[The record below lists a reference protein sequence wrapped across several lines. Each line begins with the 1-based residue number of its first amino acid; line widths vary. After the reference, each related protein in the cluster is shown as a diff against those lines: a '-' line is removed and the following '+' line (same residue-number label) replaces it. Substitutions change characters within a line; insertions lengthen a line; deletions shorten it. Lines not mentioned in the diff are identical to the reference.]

1 MRRMA
6 HDDLG
11 RLLLGAFRAFEV
23 EVVDAL
29 AERELDDLRPSYA
42 SVYAHIAPDGTRLS
56 DLARAASMTKQ
67 GMADIVREMQDAGL
81 VRRADDPEDGRA
93 VLVVLTAKGRRRL
106 SQAARA
112 IERVEGRVRRRLGE
126 RRYEALR
133 TALDDLASPA

>member
-1 MRRMA
+1 MA

-11 RLLLGAFRAFEV
+11 RMLLGAFRAFEV
-23 EVVDAL
+23 DVIEAF

-42 SVYAHIAPDGTRLS
+42 SVYAHVRAEGSRLS

-81 VRRADDPEDGRA
+81 VRRAPDPEDGRA

-106 SQAARA
+106 TQASRA

-133 TALDDLASPA
+133 TALADLSSSA